1 MTDYQ
6 TTHAHGCWGWGPR
19 HYECALRKIERDEA
33 LLRQALT
40 ALERVQRDAADYID
54 DLIYLWPDGTWCSEE
69 DLEEYLGFMSDDFE
83 VRRVLAYDEH
93 GNPCQTER
101 T

>member
-1 MTDYQ
+1 MTN
-6 TTHAHGCWGWGPR
+6 R
-19 HYECALRKIERDEA
+19 YENIPLIDM
-33 LLRQALT
+33 
-40 ALERVQRDAADYID
+40 LERVPRDVADYID
-54 DLIYLWPDGTWCSEE
+54 DIIYLWPDGTWCSEE

-101 T
+101 LSSTPPYSKHGGGGEQ